1 MKVILLKDV
10 KGTGKRGD
18 VVNVNDGHGRNFLIP
33 RGLAKEAT
41 EGGVNQVHHQKE
53 AEEKRKAEALAEAKE
68 LAAKIES
75 LKVTFQA
82 KSGEGSK
89 LFGSITNKD
98 VAKMLNQQHGIKV
111 DKKKVKMDQIK
122 MLGTFKAEIKV
133 HPRVVAKLEIYVT
146 EQA

>member
-1 MKVILLKDV
+1 M
-10 KGTGKRGD
+10 
-18 VVNVNDGHGRNFLIP
+18 
-33 RGLAKEAT
+33 
-41 EGGVNQVHHQKE
+41 
-53 AEEKRKAEALAEAKE
+53 AEAKE

-111 DKKKVKMDQIK
+111 DKKKSKN
-122 MLGTFKAEIKV
+122 GSN
-133 HPRVVAKLEIYVT
+133 
-146 EQA
+146 

>member
-10 KGTGKRGD
+10 KGTGKKGD
-18 VVNVNDGHGRNFLIP
+18 VVTVSDGHGRNFLLP
-33 RGLAKEAT
+33 RGLAREAT
-41 EGGVNQVHHQKE
+41 DGSVSQVQHQKASE
-53 AEEKRKAEALAEAKE
+53 DKRNAEALAEAKE
-68 LAAKIES
+68 LAAKIEA
-75 LKVTFQA
+75 LKITFQA

-98 VAKMLNQQHGIKV
+98 VAQMLSQQHGIKV

-146 EQA
+146 EQK